1 MLNIRSFA
9 LTIGVG
15 LLAPAALK
23 AEVTTWQLGGSQP
36 WAGQDTVSI
45 MIDFERVPGAIQPVR
60 VDPSVNIISLLDNW
74 TTFRQPKELGY
85 IDGERPRIW
94 KWNEGNG
101 DPTENGVALIDADS
115 STYNSSKAEG
125 VDKQFFTIDLAVP
138 MPAHTF
144 GFHVPSGGF
153 RSDGTPLRT
162 DSTPAFQISIQEENS
177 ELFAIKGPLPLARI
191 VAEPAQNFA
200 PDVRVGFDQQY
211 VRFFR
216 WARKFS
222 IIDETALTRNRVSG
236 SSGGQGNQ
244 ARSLLGTISEF
255 EVYGE
260 GFPKR
265 ATYRSKIIDL
275 GTEQNFGRLFF
286 TATPMRFVDGEAV
299 EAPDAR
305 AFAEVEVRTGRDD
318 DPNIYHEYTVTG
330 KEKVVSRARY
340 ENDLRT
346 GFARTCAACDF
357 VQRSPRPGMRA
368 AVTYDRDNW
377 TFWSTPT
384 TQSGLP
390 LNLDSGSFIQVL
402 ITLHSTRFA
411 DFVRL
416 DSLWVERAPLLAA
429 RVLGEVAPL
438 ADPRPAH
445 GFGEVALGEMVEFAY
460 DLSASFSGGNQR
472 GFDQVHIHTGAQPA
486 FKALLVVGQVTD
498 PAAVREEDDGL
509 IVLLPE
515 RVTRANN
522 APLRIVFAAEVF
534 ELATTFLGTVTDSEA
549 ETLPQPIVSGD
560 ASELLSTNSLRVLS
574 VADQQPALLQN
585 LRFSTPVLTPNGDGV
600 HDELW
605 VSYALYGLPEQVP
618 VELVIY
624 TLDGRRV
631 ATVPQG
637 LQTAGPQTARWDG
650 RDAEGRALP
659 PGVYLISAALQ
670 SERRAAAVLRPV
682 GIAY

>member
-1 MLNIRSFA
+1 MPSIRSFGLA
-9 LTIGVG
+9 VSIG
-15 LLAPAALK
+15 LLAPIALK

-60 VDPSVNIISLLDNW
+60 VEPGVNIISLLDNW

-115 STYNSSKAEG
+115 TTYNSSKAEG
-125 VDKQFFTIDLAVP
+125 IDKQFFTIDLAVP

-144 GFHVPSGGF
+144 GFHTPSSGF
-153 RSDGTPLRT
+153 RSDGTPLPT
-162 DSTPAFQISIQEENS
+162 DSTPAFQVSIQEENS
-177 ELFAIKGPLPLARI
+177 EIFAVKGPQPLARI
-191 VAEPAQNFA
+191 VAAPTENFA
-200 PDVRVGFDQQY
+200 PDVHIGFDQQY

-222 IIDETALTRNRVSG
+222 IIDETALTRVSG
-236 SSGGQGNQ
+236 TAGGQGNQ

-255 EVYGE
+255 EVYGK

-275 GTEQNFGRLFF
+275 GAEQNFGRLFF
-286 TATPMRFVDGEAV
+286 VATPMRVVAGEAV

-305 AFAEVEVRTGRDD
+305 AFVEVEVRTGRDD

-340 ENDLRT
+340 ETDLRT
-346 GFARTCAACDF
+346 GFARTCASCDF

-368 AVTYDRDNW
+368 GVTYDSDNW

-390 LNLDSGSFIQVL
+390 LNLESGSFIQVF
-402 ITLHSTRFA
+402 ITFHSTRFE

-438 ADPRPAH
+438 ADPQPVR

-472 GFDQVHIHTGAQPA
+472 GFDQVHIHTGARPA
-486 FKALLVVGQVTD
+486 FKELLVSGQAAD
-498 PAAVREEDDGL
+498 PATVREEDDGL
-509 IVLLPE
+509 TVILPE

-534 ELATTFLGTVTDSEA
+534 ELATTFLGTVTDSQA
-549 ETLPQPIVSGD
+549 ETLPQPIVAGD
-560 ASELLSTNSLRVLS
+560 ASEMLSTNSLRVLS
-574 VADQQPALLQN
+574 FSNQQPALLQN

-600 HDELW
+600 HDELR
-605 VSYALYGLPEQVP
+605 VAYALYGLPEQVP
-618 VELVIY
+618 IELVVY
-624 TLDGRRV
+624 ALDGRRM

-637 LQTAGPQTARWDG
+637 LQTAGPQMARWDG
-650 RDAEGRALP
+650 RDSEGQALP
-659 PGVYLISAALQ
+659 PGVYLLSVALQ
-670 SERRAAAVLRPV
+670 SELRTAALLRPL

>member
-1 MLNIRSFA
+1 MPSIRSFGLA
-9 LTIGVG
+9 VSIG
-15 LLAPAALK
+15 LLAPIALK

-45 MIDFERVPGAIQPVR
+45 MIDFERVPGAIQPVL
-60 VDPSVNIISLLDNW
+60 VEPGVNIISLLDNW

-115 STYNSSKAEG
+115 TTYNSSKAEG
-125 VDKQFFTIDLAVP
+125 IDKQFFTIDLAVP

-144 GFHVPSGGF
+144 GFHTPSSGF
-153 RSDGTPLRT
+153 RSDGTPLPT
-162 DSTPAFQISIQEENS
+162 DSTPAFQVSIQEENS
-177 ELFAIKGPLPLARI
+177 EIFAVKGPQPLARI
-191 VAEPAQNFA
+191 VAAPTENFA
-200 PDVRVGFDQQY
+200 PDVHIGFDQQY

-222 IIDETALTRNRVSG
+222 IIDETALTRVSG
-236 SSGGQGNQ
+236 TSGGQGNQ

-255 EVYGE
+255 EVYGR

-275 GTEQNFGRLFF
+275 GAEQNFGRLFF
-286 TATPMRFVDGEAV
+286 AATPMRVVAGEAV

-305 AFAEVEVRTGRDD
+305 AFVEVEVRTGRDD
-318 DPNIYHEYTVTG
+318 APNIYHEYTVTG

-340 ENDLRT
+340 ETDLRT
-346 GFARTCAACDF
+346 GFARTCASCDF

-368 AVTYDRDNW
+368 GVTYDSDNW

-390 LNLDSGSFIQVL
+390 LNLQSGSFIQVF
-402 ITLHSTRFA
+402 ITFHSTRFE

-438 ADPRPAH
+438 ADPQPVR

-472 GFDQVHIHTGAQPA
+472 GFDQVHIHTGARPA
-486 FKALLVVGQVTD
+486 FKELLVSGQAAD
-498 PAAVREEDDGL
+498 PATVREEDDRL
-509 IVLLPE
+509 TVILPE

-534 ELATTFLGTVTDSEA
+534 ELATTFLGTVTDSQA
-549 ETLPQPIVSGD
+549 ETLPQPIVAGD
-560 ASELLSTNSLRVLS
+560 ASEMLSTNSLRVLS
-574 VADQQPALLQN
+574 FSDQQPALLQN

-600 HDELW
+600 HDELR
-605 VSYALYGLPEQVP
+605 VAYALYGLPEQVP
-618 VELVIY
+618 IELVVY
-624 TLDGRRV
+624 ALDGRRM

-637 LQTAGPQTARWDG
+637 LQTAGPQMARWDG
-650 RDAEGRALP
+650 RDSEGQALP
-659 PGVYLISAALQ
+659 PGVYLLSVALQ
-670 SERRAAAVLRPV
+670 SELRTAALLRPL

>member
-1 MLNIRSFA
+1 MPSIRSFGLA
-9 LTIGVG
+9 VIG
-15 LLAPAALK
+15 LLAPIALK

-45 MIDFERVPGAIQPVR
+45 MIDFERVPGAIQPVL
-60 VDPSVNIISLLDNW
+60 VEPGVNIISLLDNW

-115 STYNSSKAEG
+115 TTYNSSKAEG
-125 VDKQFFTIDLAVP
+125 IDKQFFTIDLAVP

-144 GFHVPSGGF
+144 GFHTPSSGF
-153 RSDGTPLRT
+153 RSDGTPLPT
-162 DSTPAFQISIQEENS
+162 DSTPAFQVSIQEENS
-177 ELFAIKGPLPLARI
+177 EIFAVKGPQPLARV
-191 VAEPAQNFA
+191 VAAPTENFA
-200 PDVRVGFDQQY
+200 PDVHIGFDQQY

-222 IIDETALTRNRVSG
+222 IIDETALTRVSG
-236 SSGGQGNQ
+236 TAGGQGNQ

-255 EVYGE
+255 EVYGK

-275 GTEQNFGRLFF
+275 GAEQNFGRLFF
-286 TATPMRFVDGEAV
+286 AATPMRVVAGEAV

-305 AFAEVEVRTGRDD
+305 AFVEVEVRTGRDD

-340 ENDLRT
+340 ETDLRT
-346 GFARTCAACDF
+346 GFARTCASCDF

-368 AVTYDRDNW
+368 GVTYDSDNW

-390 LNLDSGSFIQVL
+390 LNLQSGSFIQVF
-402 ITLHSTRFA
+402 ITFHSTRFE

-438 ADPRPAH
+438 ADPQPVR

-472 GFDQVHIHTGAQPA
+472 GFDQVHIHTGARPA
-486 FKALLVVGQVTD
+486 FKELLVSGQAAD
-498 PAAVREEDDGL
+498 PATVREEDDGL
-509 IVLLPE
+509 TVILPE

-534 ELATTFLGTVTDSEA
+534 ELATTFLGTVTDSQA
-549 ETLPQPIVSGD
+549 ETLPQPIVAGD
-560 ASELLSTNSLRVLS
+560 ASEMLSTNSLRVLS
-574 VADQQPALLQN
+574 FSNQQPALLQN

-600 HDELW
+600 HDELR
-605 VSYALYGLPEQVP
+605 VAYALYGLPEQVP
-618 VELVIY
+618 IELVVY
-624 TLDGRRV
+624 ALDGRRM

-637 LQTAGPQTARWDG
+637 LQTAGPQMARWDG
-650 RDAEGRALP
+650 RDSEGQALP
-659 PGVYLISAALQ
+659 PGVYLLSVALQ
-670 SERRAAAVLRPV
+670 SELRTAALLRPL

>member
-1 MLNIRSFA
+1 MLSIRSFA
-9 LTIGVG
+9 LATGIG
-15 LLAPAALK
+15 LLASAALK

-45 MIDFERVPGAIQPVR
+45 MIDFERVPGAIQPVQ
-60 VDPSVNIISLLDNW
+60 VNPSVNIISLLDNW

-115 STYNSSKAEG
+115 TTYNSSKAEG

-144 GFHVPSGGF
+144 GFHAPSGGF

-177 ELFAIKGPLPLARI
+177 EIFAIKGPLPLARI
-191 VAEPAQNFA
+191 VAAPAQNFA

-222 IIDETALTRNRVSG
+222 IIDETALARNRVSG

-299 EAPDAR
+299 EAPDAQ

-318 DPNIYHEYTVTG
+318 DPNIYREYTVTG

-346 GFARTCAACDF
+346 GFARTCASCDF

-368 AVTYDRDNW
+368 GITYDSDNW

-390 LNLDSGSFIQVL
+390 LNLDSGSFIQVF

-438 ADPRPAH
+438 ADPQPAH

-460 DLSASFSGGNQR
+460 DLSASFSGGDQR
-472 GFDQVHIHTGAQPA
+472 GFDQVRIHTGAQPA
-486 FKALLVVGQVTD
+486 FKELLVGGQATD
-498 PAAVREEDDGL
+498 PAAVREEDDEL
-509 IVLLPE
+509 TVILPE

-534 ELATTFLGTVTDSEA
+534 ELATTFLGTVSDSEA

-600 HDELW
+600 QDELR
-605 VSYALYGLPEQVP
+605 VGYALYGLPEQVP

-624 TLDGRRV
+624 TLDGRHV
-631 ATVPQG
+631 ATVSQG

-650 RDAEGRALP
+650 RDAQGTVLP
-659 PGVYLISAALQ
+659 PGVYLISVALQ

>member
-1 MLNIRSFA
+1 MPSIRNFGLAVS
-9 LTIGVG
+9 IG
-15 LLAPAALK
+15 LLAPIALK

-60 VDPSVNIISLLDNW
+60 VEPGVNIISLLDNW

-115 STYNSSKAEG
+115 TTYNSSKAEG
-125 VDKQFFTIDLAVP
+125 IDKQFFTIDLAVP

-144 GFHVPSGGF
+144 GFHTPSSGF
-153 RSDGTPLRT
+153 RSDGTPLHT
-162 DSTPAFQISIQEENS
+162 DSTPAFQVSIQEENS
-177 ELFAIKGPLPLARI
+177 EIFAVKGPQPLARI
-191 VAEPAQNFA
+191 VAAPTENFA
-200 PDVRVGFDQQY
+200 PDVHIGFDQQY

-222 IIDETALTRNRVSG
+222 IIDETALTRVSG
-236 SSGGQGNQ
+236 TSGGQGNQ

-255 EVYGE
+255 EVYGK

-275 GTEQNFGRLFF
+275 GAEQNFGRLFF
-286 TATPMRFVDGEAV
+286 AATPMRVVAGEAV

-305 AFAEVEVRTGRDD
+305 AFVEVEVRTGRDD

-340 ENDLRT
+340 ETDLRT
-346 GFARTCAACDF
+346 GFARTCASCDF

-368 AVTYDRDNW
+368 GVTYDSDNW

-384 TQSGLP
+384 TQSGLS
-390 LNLDSGSFIQVL
+390 LNLESGSFIQVF
-402 ITLHSTRFA
+402 ITFHSTRFE

-438 ADPRPAH
+438 ADPQPVR

-472 GFDQVHIHTGAQPA
+472 GFDQVHIHTGARPA
-486 FKALLVVGQVTD
+486 FKELLVSGQAAD
-498 PAAVREEDDGL
+498 PATVREEDDGL
-509 IVLLPE
+509 TVILPE

-534 ELATTFLGTVTDSEA
+534 ELATTFLGTVTDSQA
-549 ETLPQPIVSGD
+549 ETLPQPIVAGD
-560 ASELLSTNSLRVLS
+560 ASEMLSTNSLRVLS
-574 VADQQPALLQN
+574 FSDQQPALLQN

-600 HDELW
+600 HDELR
-605 VSYALYGLPEQVP
+605 VAYALYGLPEQVP
-618 VELVIY
+618 IELVVY
-624 TLDGRRV
+624 ALDGRRM

-637 LQTAGPQTARWDG
+637 LQTAGPQMARWDG
-650 RDAEGRALP
+650 RDSEGQALP
-659 PGVYLISAALQ
+659 PGVYLLSVALQ
-670 SERRAAAVLRPV
+670 SELRTAALLRPL

>member
-1 MLNIRSFA
+1 MPRIRSFW
-9 LTIGVG
+9 LTVSVG
-15 LLAPAALK
+15 LLVPTAPN

-36 WAGQDTVSI
+36 WADQDTVSI
-45 MIDFERVPGAIQPVR
+45 MIDFERVPGAIQPVL
-60 VDPSVNIISLLDNW
+60 VEPGVNIISLLNNW

-115 STYNSSKAEG
+115 TTYNSSKAEG
-125 VDKQFFTIDLAVP
+125 IGKQFFTIDLAVP

-144 GFHVPSGGF
+144 GFHTPSSGF
-153 RSDGTPLRT
+153 RSDGTPLPT
-162 DSTPAFQISIQEENS
+162 DSTPAFQVSIQEENS
-177 ELFAIKGPLPLARI
+177 EVFAVKGPQPLARI
-191 VAEPAQNFA
+191 VAEPTENFA
-200 PDVRVGFDQQY
+200 PDVHIDFNQQY

-222 IIDETALTRNRVSG
+222 IIDETALTRVSG
-236 SSGGQGNQ
+236 TSGGQGNQ

-255 EVYGE
+255 EVYGQ

-275 GTEQNFGRLFF
+275 GAEQNFGRLFF
-286 TATPMRFVDGEAV
+286 TATPMRVVHGEAV
-299 EAPDAR
+299 EAPDAQ
-305 AFAEVEVRTGRDD
+305 AFAEIEVRTGRDD

-346 GFARTCAACDF
+346 GFARTCASCDF

-368 AVTYDRDNW
+368 GVTYDSDNW

-390 LNLDSGSFIQVL
+390 LNLDSGSFIQVF
-402 ITLHSTRFA
+402 ITFHSTRFE

-438 ADPRPAH
+438 ADPQPAH

-460 DLSASFSGGNQR
+460 DLAASFSGGNQR
-472 GFDQVHIHTGAQPA
+472 GFDQVHIHTGARPA
-486 FKALLVVGQVTD
+486 FKELLVSGQVTD
-498 PAAVREEDDGL
+498 PAIVREEDDGL
-509 IVLLPE
+509 TVILPE
-515 RVTRANN
+515 RVTRTNN

-534 ELATTFLGTVTDSEA
+534 ELATTFLGTVADSQA

-560 ASELLSTNSLRVLS
+560 ASETLSTNSLRVLS
-574 VADQQPALLQN
+574 FADQQPALLQD
-585 LRFSTPVLTPNGDGV
+585 LRLSTPVLTPNGDGV
-600 HDELW
+600 HDELG
-605 VSYALYGLPEQVP
+605 VAYALYGLPEQVP
-618 VELVIY
+618 VELAIY
-624 TLDGRRV
+624 ALDGRRL

-637 LQTAGPQTARWDG
+637 LQTAGPQRVRWDG

-659 PGVYLISAALQ
+659 PGVYLISVALQ
-670 SERRAAAVLRPV
+670 SELRTAALLRPL

>member
-1 MLNIRSFA
+1 MLNTRSFA
-9 LTIGVG
+9 LILGIGF
-15 LLAPAALK
+15 LAPTVLK

-45 MIDFERVPGAIQPVR
+45 MIDFERVPNAIQPVR
-60 VDPSVNIISLLDNW
+60 VEPGVNIISLLSNW

-115 STYNSSKAEG
+115 TTYNSSKAEG
-125 VDKQFFTIDLAVP
+125 IDKQFFTIDLAVP

-144 GFHVPSGGF
+144 GFHTPSGGF

-177 ELFAIKGPLPLARI
+177 EIFAIKGPLPLARI
-191 VAEPAQNFA
+191 VAEPTQNFA
-200 PDVRVGFDQQY
+200 PDVLIGFDQQY

-222 IIDETALTRNRVSG
+222 IIDETALSRNRVSG

-275 GTEQNFGRLFF
+275 GAEQNFGRLFF
-286 TATPMRFVDGEAV
+286 TATPMRFVAGEAV

-305 AFAEVEVRTGRDD
+305 AFAEIEVRTGRDD

-346 GFARTCAACDF
+346 GFGRTCASCDF

-368 AVTYDRDNW
+368 AITYDRDNW
-377 TFWSTPT
+377 TFWSTPI

-390 LNLDSGSFIQVL
+390 LNLDSGSFIQVF

-438 ADPRPAH
+438 DDPRPVH

-472 GFDQVHIHTGAQPA
+472 GFDQVRIHTGAQPV
-486 FKALLVVGQVTD
+486 FKELLVGGQATD
-498 PAAVREEDDGL
+498 PVAVREEDDGL
-509 IVLLPE
+509 TVLLPE

-574 VADQQPALLQN
+574 VSDQQPALLQN

-600 HDELW
+600 HDELR
-605 VSYALYGLPEQVP
+605 VAYALYGLPEQVP

-624 TLDGRRV
+624 TLDGRHV

-637 LQTAGPQTARWDG
+637 SQTAGPQMARWDG
-650 RDAEGRALP
+650 RDAQGAALP
-659 PGVYLISAALQ
+659 PGVYLISVTLQ

>member
-9 LTIGVG
+9 LG
-15 LLAPAALK
+15 LLAPAVLT

-115 STYNSSKAEG
+115 TTYNSSKAEG
-125 VDKQFFTIDLAVP
+125 IGKQFFTIDLAVP

-144 GFHVPSGGF
+144 GFHTPSGGF

-177 ELFAIKGPLPLARI
+177 EIFAFKGPLPLARI
-191 VAEPAQNFA
+191 VAEPVQNFA

-222 IIDETALTRNRVSG
+222 IIDETALSRG
-236 SSGGQGNQ
+236 GAEGQGNQ

-275 GTEQNFGRLFF
+275 GAEQNFGRLFF
-286 TATPMRFVDGEAV
+286 AATPMRFVAGEAV

-330 KEKVVSRARY
+330 KEKVVSRDRY

-346 GFARTCAACDF
+346 GFARTCASCDF

-368 AVTYDRDNW
+368 AITYDRDNW

-384 TQSGLP
+384 PQSGLP
-390 LNLDSGSFIQVL
+390 LNLESGSFIQVL

-472 GFDQVHIHTGAQPA
+472 GFDQVRIHTGARPA
-486 FKALLVVGQVTD
+486 FKELLVGGQATD
-498 PAAVREEDDGL
+498 PAAIREEDDGL
-509 IVLLPE
+509 TVILSE

-522 APLRIVFAAEVF
+522 TPLRIVFAAEVF

-574 VADQQPALLQN
+574 VSAQQPALLQN

-600 HDELW
+600 HDELH
-605 VSYALYGLPEQVP
+605 VAYALYGLPEQVP
-618 VELVIY
+618 VELTVY
-624 TLDGRRV
+624 ALDGRRV
-631 ATVPQG
+631 TAVPQG

-650 RDAEGRALP
+650 RDADGRALP
-659 PGVYLISAALQ
+659 PGVYLISVALQ
-670 SERRAAAVLRPV
+670 SEHRAASVLRPV
-682 GIAY
+682 GLAY

>member
-1 MLNIRSFA
+1 MPRIRSFWLA
-9 LTIGVG
+9 VSIG
-15 LLAPAALK
+15 LLAPTAPN

-36 WAGQDTVSI
+36 WVGQDTVSI
-45 MIDFERVPGAIQPVR
+45 MIDFERVPGAIQPVL
-60 VDPSVNIISLLDNW
+60 VEPGVNIISLLNNW

-115 STYNSSKAEG
+115 TTYNSSKAEG
-125 VDKQFFTIDLAVP
+125 IGKQFFTIDLAVP

-144 GFHVPSGGF
+144 GFHTPSSGF
-153 RSDGTPLRT
+153 RSDGTPLPT
-162 DSTPAFQISIQEENS
+162 DSTPAFQVSIQEENS
-177 ELFAIKGPLPLARI
+177 EIFAVKGPQPLARI
-191 VAEPAQNFA
+191 VAEPTENFA
-200 PDVRVGFDQQY
+200 PDVHIDFDQQY

-222 IIDETALTRNRVSG
+222 IIDETALTRVSG
-236 SSGGQGNQ
+236 TSGGQGNQ

-255 EVYGE
+255 EVYGQ

-275 GTEQNFGRLFF
+275 GAEQNFGRLFF
-286 TATPMRFVDGEAV
+286 AATPMRVVNGEAV

-305 AFAEVEVRTGRDD
+305 AFAEIEVRTGRDD

-346 GFARTCAACDF
+346 GFARTCASCDF

-368 AVTYDRDNW
+368 GVTYDRDNW

-390 LNLDSGSFIQVL
+390 LNLDSGSFIQVF
-402 ITLHSTRFA
+402 ITFHSTRFE

-416 DSLWVERAPLLAA
+416 DSLWVERAPLLAT

-460 DLSASFSGGNQR
+460 DLAASFSGGNQR
-472 GFDQVHIHTGAQPA
+472 GFDQVHIHTGARPA
-486 FKALLVVGQVTD
+486 FKELLVSGQATA

-509 IVLLPE
+509 TVILPE
-515 RVTRANN
+515 RVTRTNN
-522 APLRIVFAAEVF
+522 ALLRIVFAAEVF
-534 ELATTFLGTVTDSEA
+534 ELATTFLGTVADSQV

-560 ASELLSTNSLRVLS
+560 ASETLSTNSLRVLS
-574 VADQQPALLQN
+574 FADQQPALLQD
-585 LRFSTPVLTPNGDGV
+585 LRLSTPVLTPNGDGV
-600 HDELW
+600 HDELD
-605 VSYALYGLPEQVP
+605 VAYALYGLPEQVP
-618 VELVIY
+618 VELAIY
-624 TLDGRRV
+624 ALDGRRL

-637 LQTAGPQTARWDG
+637 LQTAGPQRVRWDG

-659 PGVYLISAALQ
+659 PGVYLISVALQ
-670 SERRAAAVLRPV
+670 SELRAAALLRPL

>member
-1 MLNIRSFA
+1 MPSIRSFGLA
-9 LTIGVG
+9 VSIG
-15 LLAPAALK
+15 LLAPIALK

-60 VDPSVNIISLLDNW
+60 VEPGVNIISLLDNW

-115 STYNSSKAEG
+115 TTYNSSKAEG
-125 VDKQFFTIDLAVP
+125 IDKQFFTIDLAVP

-144 GFHVPSGGF
+144 GFHTPSSGF
-153 RSDGTPLRT
+153 RSDGTPLPT
-162 DSTPAFQISIQEENS
+162 DSTPAFQVSIQEENS
-177 ELFAIKGPLPLARI
+177 EIFAVKGPQPLARI
-191 VAEPAQNFA
+191 VAAPTENFA
-200 PDVRVGFDQQY
+200 PDVHIGFDQQY

-222 IIDETALTRNRVSG
+222 IIDETALTRVSG
-236 SSGGQGNQ
+236 TSGGQGNQ

-255 EVYGE
+255 EVYGK

-275 GTEQNFGRLFF
+275 GAEQNFGRLFF
-286 TATPMRFVDGEAV
+286 AATPMRVVAGEAV
-299 EAPDAR
+299 EASDAR
-305 AFAEVEVRTGRDD
+305 AFVEVEVRTGRDD

-340 ENDLRT
+340 ETDLRT
-346 GFARTCAACDF
+346 GFARTCASCDF

-368 AVTYDRDNW
+368 GITYDSDNW

-390 LNLDSGSFIQVL
+390 LNLQSGSFIQVF
-402 ITLHSTRFA
+402 ITFHSTRFE

-438 ADPRPAH
+438 ADPQPVR

-472 GFDQVHIHTGAQPA
+472 GFDQVHIHTGARPA
-486 FKALLVVGQVTD
+486 FKELLVSGQAAD
-498 PAAVREEDDGL
+498 PATVREEDDGL
-509 IVLLPE
+509 TVILPE
-515 RVTRANN
+515 RVTHANN
-522 APLRIVFAAEVF
+522 APLRIVFATEVF
-534 ELATTFLGTVTDSEA
+534 ELATTFLGTVTDSQA
-549 ETLPQPIVSGD
+549 ETLPQPIVAGD
-560 ASELLSTNSLRVLS
+560 ASEMLSTNSLRVLS
-574 VADQQPALLQN
+574 FSDQQPALLQN
-585 LRFSTPVLTPNGDGV
+585 LRLSTPVLTPNGDSV
-600 HDELW
+600 HDELR
-605 VSYALYGLPEQVP
+605 VAYALYGLPEQVP
-618 VELVIY
+618 IELVVY
-624 TLDGRRV
+624 ALNGRRM

-637 LQTAGPQTARWDG
+637 LQTAGPQMARWDG
-650 RDAEGRALP
+650 RDSEGQALP
-659 PGVYLISAALQ
+659 PGVYLLSVALQ
-670 SERRAAAVLRPV
+670 SELRTAALLRPL

>member
-1 MLNIRSFA
+1 MPSIRSFGLA
-9 LTIGVG
+9 VSIG
-15 LLAPAALK
+15 LLAPIALK

-60 VDPSVNIISLLDNW
+60 VKPGVNIISLLDNW

-115 STYNSSKAEG
+115 TTYNSSKAEG
-125 VDKQFFTIDLAVP
+125 IDKQFFTIDLAVP

-144 GFHVPSGGF
+144 GFHTPSSGF
-153 RSDGTPLRT
+153 RSDGTPLHT
-162 DSTPAFQISIQEENS
+162 DSTPAFQVSIQEENS
-177 ELFAIKGPLPLARI
+177 EIFAVKGPQPLARI
-191 VAEPAQNFA
+191 VAAPTENFA
-200 PDVRVGFDQQY
+200 PDVHIGFDQQY

-222 IIDETALTRNRVSG
+222 IIDETALTRVSG
-236 SSGGQGNQ
+236 TSGGQGNQ

-255 EVYGE
+255 EVYGK

-275 GTEQNFGRLFF
+275 GAEQNFGRLFF
-286 TATPMRFVDGEAV
+286 AATPMRVVAGEAV

-305 AFAEVEVRTGRDD
+305 AFVEVEVRTGRDD

-340 ENDLRT
+340 ETDLRT
-346 GFARTCAACDF
+346 GFARTCASCDF

-368 AVTYDRDNW
+368 GVTYDSDNW

-390 LNLDSGSFIQVL
+390 LNLQSGSFIQVF
-402 ITLHSTRFA
+402 ITFHSTRFE

-438 ADPRPAH
+438 ADPQPVR

-472 GFDQVHIHTGAQPA
+472 GFDQVHIHTGARPA
-486 FKALLVVGQVTD
+486 FKELLVSGQAAD
-498 PAAVREEDDGL
+498 PATVREEDDGL
-509 IVLLPE
+509 TVILPE
-515 RVTRANN
+515 RVTRTNN

-534 ELATTFLGTVTDSEA
+534 ELATTFLGTVTDSQA
-549 ETLPQPIVSGD
+549 ETLPQPIVAGD
-560 ASELLSTNSLRVLS
+560 ASEMLSTNSLRVLS
-574 VADQQPALLQN
+574 FSDQQPALLQN

-600 HDELW
+600 HDELR
-605 VSYALYGLPEQVP
+605 VAYALYGLPEQVP
-618 VELVIY
+618 IELVVY
-624 TLDGRRV
+624 ALDGRRM

-637 LQTAGPQTARWDG
+637 LQTAGPQMARWDG
-650 RDAEGRALP
+650 RDSEGQALP
-659 PGVYLISAALQ
+659 PGVYLLSVALQ
-670 SERRAAAVLRPV
+670 SELRTAALLRPL

>member
-1 MLNIRSFA
+1 MPSIRSFGLA
-9 LTIGVG
+9 VSIG
-15 LLAPAALK
+15 LLAPIALK

-60 VDPSVNIISLLDNW
+60 VEPGVNIISLLDNW

-115 STYNSSKAEG
+115 TTYNSSKAEG
-125 VDKQFFTIDLAVP
+125 IDKQFFTIDLAVP

-144 GFHVPSGGF
+144 GFHTPSSGF
-153 RSDGTPLRT
+153 RSDGTPLPT
-162 DSTPAFQISIQEENS
+162 DSTPAFQVSIQEENS
-177 ELFAIKGPLPLARI
+177 EIFAVKGPQPLARI
-191 VAEPAQNFA
+191 VAAPTENFA
-200 PDVRVGFDQQY
+200 PDVHIGFDQQY

-222 IIDETALTRNRVSG
+222 IIDETALTRVSG
-236 SSGGQGNQ
+236 TSGGQGNQ

-255 EVYGE
+255 EVYGK

-275 GTEQNFGRLFF
+275 GAEQNFGRLFF
-286 TATPMRFVDGEAV
+286 AATPMRVVAGEAV

-305 AFAEVEVRTGRDD
+305 AFVEVEVRTGRDD

-340 ENDLRT
+340 ETDLRT
-346 GFARTCAACDF
+346 GFARTCASCDF

-368 AVTYDRDNW
+368 GVTYDSDNW

-390 LNLDSGSFIQVL
+390 LNLESGSFIQVF
-402 ITLHSTRFA
+402 ITFHSTRFE

-438 ADPRPAH
+438 ADPQPVR

-472 GFDQVHIHTGAQPA
+472 GFDQVHIHTGARPA
-486 FKALLVVGQVTD
+486 FKELLVSGQAAD
-498 PAAVREEDDGL
+498 PATVREEDDGL
-509 IVLLPE
+509 TVILPE

-534 ELATTFLGTVTDSEA
+534 ELATTFLGTVTDSQA
-549 ETLPQPIVSGD
+549 ETLPQPIVAGD
-560 ASELLSTNSLRVLS
+560 ASEMLSTNSLRVLS
-574 VADQQPALLQN
+574 FSDQQPALLQN

-600 HDELW
+600 HDELR
-605 VSYALYGLPEQVP
+605 VAYALYGLPEQVP
-618 VELVIY
+618 IELVVY
-624 TLDGRRV
+624 ALNGRRM

-637 LQTAGPQTARWDG
+637 LQTAGPQMARWDG
-650 RDAEGRALP
+650 RDSEGQALP
-659 PGVYLISAALQ
+659 PGVYLLSVALQ
-670 SERRAAAVLRPV
+670 SELRTAALLRPL

>member
-1 MLNIRSFA
+1 MLNTRSFA
-9 LTIGVG
+9 LILAIA
-15 LLAPAALK
+15 LLAPTVLK

-36 WAGQDTVSI
+36 WAGQDTISI
-45 MIDFERVPGAIQPVR
+45 MIDFERVPNAIQPVR
-60 VDPSVNIISLLDNW
+60 VEPGVNIISLLSNW

-115 STYNSSKAEG
+115 TTYNSSKAEG
-125 VDKQFFTIDLAVP
+125 IDKQFFTIDLAVP

-144 GFHVPSGGF
+144 GFHAPSGGF

-177 ELFAIKGPLPLARI
+177 EIFAIKGPLPLARI
-191 VAEPAQNFA
+191 VAEPTQNFA
-200 PDVRVGFDQQY
+200 PDVLIGFDQQY

-222 IIDETALTRNRVSG
+222 IIDETALSRNRVSG

-275 GTEQNFGRLFF
+275 GAEQNFGRLFF
-286 TATPMRFVDGEAV
+286 TATPMRFVAGEAV

-305 AFAEVEVRTGRDD
+305 AFAEIEVRTGRDD

-346 GFARTCAACDF
+346 GFGRTCASCDF

-368 AVTYDRDNW
+368 AITYDRDNW
-377 TFWSTPT
+377 TFWSTPI

-390 LNLDSGSFIQVL
+390 LNLDSGSFIQVF

-438 ADPRPAH
+438 ADPRPVH

-472 GFDQVHIHTGAQPA
+472 GFDQVRIHTGAQPV
-486 FKALLVVGQVTD
+486 FKELLVGGQATD
-498 PAAVREEDDGL
+498 PVAVREEDDGL
-509 IVLLPE
+509 TVLLPE

-549 ETLPQPIVSGD
+549 GTLPQPIVSGD

-574 VADQQPALLQN
+574 VSDQQPALLQN

-600 HDELW
+600 HDELRMA
-605 VSYALYGLPEQVP
+605 YALYGLPEQVP

-624 TLDGRRV
+624 TLDGRHV

-637 LQTAGPQTARWDG
+637 SQTAGPQMARWDG
-650 RDAEGRALP
+650 RNAQGAALP
-659 PGVYLISAALQ
+659 PGVYLISVTLQ

>member
-1 MLNIRSFA
+1 MPSIRSFGLA
-9 LTIGVG
+9 VSIG
-15 LLAPAALK
+15 LLAPIALK

-45 MIDFERVPGAIQPVR
+45 MIDFERVPGAIQPVL
-60 VDPSVNIISLLDNW
+60 VEPGVNIISLLDNW

-115 STYNSSKAEG
+115 TTYNSSKAEG
-125 VDKQFFTIDLAVP
+125 IDKQFFTIDLAVP

-144 GFHVPSGGF
+144 GFHTPSSGF
-153 RSDGTPLRT
+153 RSDGTPLHT
-162 DSTPAFQISIQEENS
+162 DSTPAFQVSIQEENS
-177 ELFAIKGPLPLARI
+177 EIFAVKGPQPLARI
-191 VAEPAQNFA
+191 VAAPTENFA
-200 PDVRVGFDQQY
+200 PDVHIGFDQQY

-222 IIDETALTRNRVSG
+222 IIDETALTRVSG
-236 SSGGQGNQ
+236 TSGGQGNQ

-255 EVYGE
+255 EVYGR

-275 GTEQNFGRLFF
+275 GAEQNFGRLFF
-286 TATPMRFVDGEAV
+286 AATPMRVVAGEAV

-305 AFAEVEVRTGRDD
+305 AFVEVEVRTGRDD

-340 ENDLRT
+340 ETDLRT
-346 GFARTCAACDF
+346 GFARTCASCDF

-368 AVTYDRDNW
+368 GVTYDSDNW

-390 LNLDSGSFIQVL
+390 LNLESGSFIQVF
-402 ITLHSTRFA
+402 ITFHSTRFE

-438 ADPRPAH
+438 ADPQPVR

-472 GFDQVHIHTGAQPA
+472 GFDQVHIHTGARPA
-486 FKALLVVGQVTD
+486 FKELLVSGQAAD
-498 PAAVREEDDGL
+498 PATVREEDDGL
-509 IVLLPE
+509 TVILPE

-534 ELATTFLGTVTDSEA
+534 ELATTFLGTVTDSQA
-549 ETLPQPIVSGD
+549 ETLPQPIVAGD
-560 ASELLSTNSLRVLS
+560 ASEMLSTNSLRVLS
-574 VADQQPALLQN
+574 FSDQQPALLQN

-600 HDELW
+600 HDELR
-605 VSYALYGLPEQVP
+605 VAYALYGLPEQVP
-618 VELVIY
+618 IELVVY
-624 TLDGRRV
+624 ALDGRRM

-637 LQTAGPQTARWDG
+637 LQTAGPQMARWDG
-650 RDAEGRALP
+650 RDAEGQALP
-659 PGVYLISAALQ
+659 PGVYLLSVALQ
-670 SERRAAAVLRPV
+670 SELRTAALLRPL

>member
-1 MLNIRSFA
+1 MPRIRSFWLA
-9 LTIGVG
+9 VSVG
-15 LLAPAALK
+15 LLAPTAPN

-45 MIDFERVPGAIQPVR
+45 MIDFERVPGAIQPVL
-60 VDPSVNIISLLDNW
+60 VEPDVNIISLLNNW

-115 STYNSSKAEG
+115 TTYNSSKAEG
-125 VDKQFFTIDLAVP
+125 IGKQFFTIDLAVP

-144 GFHVPSGGF
+144 GFHTPSSGF
-153 RSDGTPLRT
+153 RSDGTPLPT
-162 DSTPAFQISIQEENS
+162 DSTPAFQVSIQEENS
-177 ELFAIKGPLPLARI
+177 EVFAVKGPQPLARI
-191 VAEPAQNFA
+191 VAEPTENFA
-200 PDVRVGFDQQY
+200 PDVHIDFNQQY

-222 IIDETALTRNRVSG
+222 IIDETALTRVSG
-236 SSGGQGNQ
+236 TSGGQGNQ

-255 EVYGE
+255 EVYGQ

-275 GTEQNFGRLFF
+275 GAEQNFGRLFF
-286 TATPMRFVDGEAV
+286 TATPMRVVHGEAV
-299 EAPDAR
+299 EAPDAQ
-305 AFAEVEVRTGRDD
+305 AFAEIEVRTGRDD

-346 GFARTCAACDF
+346 GFARTCASCDF

-368 AVTYDRDNW
+368 GVTYDSDNW

-390 LNLDSGSFIQVL
+390 LNLDSGSFIQVF
-402 ITLHSTRFA
+402 ITFHSTRFE

-438 ADPRPAH
+438 ADPQPAH

-460 DLSASFSGGNQR
+460 DLAASFSGGNQR
-472 GFDQVHIHTGAQPA
+472 GFDQVHIHTGARPA
-486 FKALLVVGQVTD
+486 FKELLVSGQVTD
-498 PAAVREEDDGL
+498 PAIVREEDDGL
-509 IVLLPE
+509 TVILPE
-515 RVTRANN
+515 RVTRTNN

-534 ELATTFLGTVTDSEA
+534 ELATTFLGTVADSQA

-560 ASELLSTNSLRVLS
+560 ASETLSTNSLRVLS
-574 VADQQPALLQN
+574 FADQQPALLQD
-585 LRFSTPVLTPNGDGV
+585 LRLSTPVLTPNGDGV
-600 HDELW
+600 HDELG
-605 VSYALYGLPEQVP
+605 VAYALYGLPEQVP
-618 VELVIY
+618 VELAIY
-624 TLDGRRV
+624 ALDGRRL

-637 LQTAGPQTARWDG
+637 LQTAGPQRVSWDG

-659 PGVYLISAALQ
+659 PGVYLISVALQ
-670 SERRAAAVLRPV
+670 SELRTAALLRPL